1 MTNITIARLERAIN
15 DCRRVQPPVDYVLG
29 PDLRKLATIWGEMI
43 AKREAVL
50 EIDTQS
56 EARKEVL
63 IRWLGAAAGQSA
75 QLGEPTAVQA
85 AALCQLGD
93 PNAGACEACQ

>member
-50 EIDTQS
+50 GIDTQS

-63 IRWLGAAAGQSA
+63 IRWLGAAAGPSA
-75 QLGEPTAVQA
+75 QISEPTAVQA

-93 PNAGACEACQ
+93 TNAGACEACQ